1 MFIQI
6 ERVINMLN
14 AQQQVFLQA
23 LEELDLA
30 QVQRLLAD
38 GLDPNFIDPEKGPAV
53 SVWSDGLFKW
63 WEAICEAYEAGQ
75 ELTAEQKQQTL
86 QVHLDIFDALILAKA
101 NLHLWDAEESYGPL
115 WDAAS
120 AACTPAVLRLL
131 DHQVN
136 PNTRD
141 EEGKT
146 ILTSISDLFFDQD
159 FDQIDWSQALPEEKE
174 TLELLRSRGA
184 KMSKELN

>member
-1 MFIQI
+1 
-6 ERVINMLN
+6 MLN

-86 QVHLDIFDALILAKA
+86 QVHLDILDALILAKA
-101 NLHLWDAEESYGPL
+101 NLHLWDAEELYGPL

-120 AACTPAVLRLL
+120 SACVPAVKRLL
-131 DHQVN
+131 EEQVD
-136 PNTRD
+136 PNRKD
-141 EEGKT
+141 EEGLT
-146 ILTSISDLFFDQD
+146 ILSSISDLFFDCD
-159 FDQIDWSQALPEEKE
+159 FDEINWSEALEEEKQ
-174 TLELLRSRGA
+174 TLELLRRHGA
-184 KMSKELN
+184 KMTKELA

>member
-1 MFIQI
+1 
-6 ERVINMLN
+6 MLN

-23 LEELDLA
+23 LEDLDLS

-38 GLDPNFIDPEKGPAV
+38 GLDPNFIDSEKGPAV

-63 WEAICEAYEAGQ
+63 WEHICESYEAGTP
-75 ELTAEQKQQTL
+75 LSTEQKQQSL
-86 QVHLDIFDALILAKA
+86 QVHLDILDALIQGKA
-101 NLHLWDAEESYGPL
+101 NFHLWDAEECYGPL

-120 AACTPAVLRLL
+120 AACAPAVLRLL
-131 DHQVN
+131 DIQVESN
-136 PNTRD
+136 SKD

-146 ILTSISDLFFDQD
+146 ILTSISDLFFDCD

-184 KMSKELN
+184 KMSKELT